1 MPYIATGVG
10 CTHRTDW
17 ENQFAGQRFH
27 HPKEKHFQT
36 LHNDGVFSLL
46 FLSGFYLYILV
57 QYYLQAIPALSR
69 HEIIPQTLN
78 LSLKLQWRDLAQWE
92 MVYVEQSLQVMS
104 KQERLENWT
113 ARIMACRGSGMTVR
127 AWCQENGLSE
137 KTYYYWQRRLF
148 QTLSEQQQ
156 AIQQPAFAEIAP
168 APNVRPSCGVAVTVQ
183 ISGVEAEIY
192 NGADAATVETV
203 LRILKS
209 C

>member
-1 MPYIATGVG
+1 MGQGDSASVLTRAKVWKMREYWMYSPFFIL
-10 CTHRTDW
+10 HDW
-17 ENQFAGQRFH
+17 VKRSAEARSSH
-27 HPKEKHFQT
+27 
-36 LHNDGVFSLL
+36 
-46 FLSGFYLYILV
+46 LSGV
-57 QYYLQAIPALSR
+57 ALS
-69 HEIIPQTLN
+69 

-104 KQERLENWT
+104 KQERLANWA

-127 AWCQENGLSE
+127 AWCQESGLSE

-156 AIQQPAFAEIAP
+156 VIQQPAFAEITP
-168 APNVRPSCGVAVTVQ
+168 TPNVRPSSGVAVT
-183 ISGVEAEIY
+183 IRIPGVEAEIY